1 MKKLSLLLIILISL
15 AENSLAQL
23 SQSVLQI
30 RLRNNKLLTVVLDG
44 RHYKRFGRTIT
55 FGDIPAGNHDI
66 KVYRYYPNDDPRYS
80 DSRPRAVLIYKG
92 KMRIAPATTYFC
104 TVDPQYKTMSIR
116 ESREDL
122 YVDERS
128 YKIEEQPEFDE
139 DREDRSYDRD
149 RDRDNDRDWNNNRN
163 ENNVVDPTLL
173 TNEQLYILKSSVQE
187 RVGSNDK
194 VSLIQ
199 NFLQSKK
206 MTTEQVKTIVGWLSF
221 ENSKLQIAKFCYPRT
236 IDQDKYLQVSSLLS
250 FQNSKR
256 ELEDVIFNNKS
267 KPKDNIKAQNLNLSA
282 NEMNQLSLAVK
293 ERITDTD
300 KQKLMQQDLENKI
313 MSTAQISIM
322 LDWLTFEGSRLEFA
336 KWAYPRVSDRTNY
349 GQLKAKFSFLSSKKT
364 IDNLLLNGK

>member
-1 MKKLSLLLIILISL
+1 MKKLSLLLIILVSL
-15 AENSLAQL
+15 SENSLAQL

-30 RLRNNKLLTVVLDG
+30 RLRNDKLLTVVLNG

-92 KMRIAPATTYFC
+92 KMHIAPATTYFC

-122 YVDERS
+122 YVEERS

-139 DREDRSYDRD
+139 DREDKSYDRD
-149 RDRDNDRDWNNNRN
+149 KDRDDRDWGNNRN
-163 ENNVVDPTLL
+163 KNSITDPALL

-199 NFLQSKK
+199 NFLQNKK

-236 IDQDKYLQVSSLLS
+236 IDQENYLQVSSLLN

-256 ELEDVIFNNKS
+256 ELEDVIFNKVKTS
-267 KPKDNIKAQNLNLSA
+267 ESIKTQNQNLSA
-282 NEMNQLSLAVK
+282 SQMNQLSAAVK
-293 ERITDTD
+293 EKITDTD
-300 KQKLMQQDLENKI
+300 KQKLMQQDLENSM
-313 MSTAQISIM
+313 MSTAQISVM
-322 LDWLTFEGSRLEFA
+322 LDWFTFEGSRLEFA
-336 KWAYPRVSDRTNY
+336 KWAYPRVSDRINY

-364 IDNLLLNGK
+364 IDNLLSNGK